1 MYAGHKDSVTCT
13 GFSHDSKYIATAD
26 MGGLVQVW
34 GVTTAELVWSFE
46 TGGDIEVGG
55 ERGGGRWLLTLVVM
69 CSG

>member
-55 ERGGGRWLLTLVVM
+55 ERGEGRLLTLVVM